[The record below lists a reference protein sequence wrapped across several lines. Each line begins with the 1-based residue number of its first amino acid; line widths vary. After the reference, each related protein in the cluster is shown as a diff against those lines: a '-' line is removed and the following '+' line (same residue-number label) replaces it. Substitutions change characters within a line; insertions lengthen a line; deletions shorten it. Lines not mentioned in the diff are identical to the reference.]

1 MDQIE
6 PHPTRAALTYLKAIY
21 DCSDG
26 TGYVTTSQLA
36 EHLSVAPASVTAMS
50 QKLAG
55 SNPPL
60 VEYHKHHG
68 VRLAPSGEQI
78 ALRIIRRH
86 RLLEAFLV
94 QALNYSWDEVH
105 EEADLLEN
113 SISPRLEERLSR
125 FTGNPAF
132 DPHGAPIP
140 AEDLS
145 VPTLPV
151 VPLERLEAGQKGI
164 VRRVRSSD
172 AGLLRY
178 LTDLGVRLGASID
191 VISRVPY
198 DGTMHVHV
206 NQDVEPRAL
215 GSALTSVILVEKVE

>member
-26 TGYVTTSQLA
+26 AGYVTTSQLA

-50 QKLAG
+50 QKLAA
-55 SNPPL
+55 STPPL

-68 VRLAPSGEQI
+68 VRLAPVGEQL

-94 QALNYSWDEVH
+94 QALSYSWDEVH

-113 SISPRLEERLSR
+113 SVSPRLEERLAR
-125 FTGNPAF
+125 FTGHPTY

-140 AEDLS
+140 ADDLS
-145 VPTLPV
+145 VPPLPAV
-151 VPLERLEAGQKGI
+151 ALNRLETGQGGT
-164 VRRVRSSD
+164 VRRVRSGD

-178 LTDLGVRLGASID
+178 LTDLGIKIGASIE
-191 VISRVPY
+191 VVNQVPY
-198 DGTMHVHV
+198 DGTMQVRI
-206 NQDVEPRAL
+206 NRQGEPHSL
-215 GSALTSVILVEKVE
+215 GNALTSVILVEKAE

>member
-50 QKLAG
+50 QKLAA
-55 SNPPL
+55 SAPPL

-68 VRLAPSGEQI
+68 VRLAPIGEQL

-86 RLLEAFLV
+86 RLVEAFLV
-94 QALNYSWDEVH
+94 QALGYSWDEVH
-105 EEADLLEN
+105 EEADMLEGG
-113 SISPRLEERLSR
+113 ISSRLEERLSR
-125 FTGNPAF
+125 YTGNPSF

-140 AEDLS
+140 ADDLS
-145 VPTLPV
+145 VPSLPAI
-151 VPLERLEAGQKGI
+151 PLNRLEPGQCGV
-164 VRRVRSSD
+164 VRRVRSND

-178 LTDLGVRLGASID
+178 LTDLGIKIGATIE
-191 VISRVPY
+191 VTHRIPY
-198 DGTMHVHV
+198 DGTIQVHV
-206 NQDVEPRAL
+206 NSDPEARSLGVAL
-215 GSALTSVILVEKVE
+215 SAVILVEELK

>member
-1 MDQIE
+1 MDQID

-50 QKLAG
+50 QKLAA

-68 VRLAPSGEQI
+68 VRLAPIGEQL

-86 RLLEAFLV
+86 RLVEAFLV
-94 QALNYSWDEVH
+94 QALGYSWDEVH

-113 SISPRLEERLSR
+113 GISSRLEERLSR
-125 FTGNPAF
+125 YTGNPAF

-140 AEDLS
+140 ADDLS
-145 VPTLPV
+145 VPIMPTI
-151 VPLERLEAGQKGI
+151 PLNHLEPGQCGI

-178 LTDLGVRLGASID
+178 LTDLGIKIGATLA
-191 VISRVPY
+191 VINRIPY
-198 DGTMHVHV
+198 DGTIQVHI
-206 NQDVEPRAL
+206 NREVEARSLGVAL
-215 GSALTSVILVEKVE
+215 SAVILVERTE